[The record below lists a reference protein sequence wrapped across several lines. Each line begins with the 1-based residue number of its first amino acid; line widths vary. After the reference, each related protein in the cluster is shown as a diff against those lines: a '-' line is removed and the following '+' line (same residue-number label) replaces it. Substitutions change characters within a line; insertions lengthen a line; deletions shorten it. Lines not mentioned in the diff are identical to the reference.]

1 MVTALMVSP
10 GGHPEVTQLV
20 DDRKYLDCAVSRDT
34 DYPLTAAVLQVEP
47 GIVAIHSYEGSVCG
61 TAPNR
66 QIGKRI
72 VDGTFYIVGVNA
84 GKLRSLTDEEVVTYT
99 FLFWEP
105 EFFAEDEVIE
115 AWVENL

>member
-20 DDRKYLDCAVSRDT
+20 DDRKYLDCAVSSDT

-66 QIGKRI
+66 QIGKRS
-72 VDGTFYIVGVNA
+72 VDGTFYIVGVHR
-84 GKLRSLTDEEVVTYT
+84 GKLRSLTDDEGVR
-99 FLFWEP
+99 FSLQFWET
-105 EFFAEDEVIE
+105 EIHTEDDVFDS
-115 AWVENL
+115 WFS

>member
-72 VDGTFYIVGVNA
+72 VDGTFYIVGVHR
-84 GKLRSLTDEEVVTYT
+84 GKLRSLTDDEVVR
-99 FLFWEP
+99 FSLQFWET
-105 EFFAEDEVIE
+105 EIHTEDDVFDS
-115 AWVENL
+115 WFS

>member
-10 GGHPEVTQLV
+10 GGHPVITQLV
-20 DDRKYLDCAVSRDT
+20 DDGKYLDYAVSRDT

-47 GIVAIHSYEGSVCG
+47 GIVAIHSYEGAVCG

-72 VDGTFYIVGVNA
+72 VDGTFYIVGVHRD
-84 GKLRSLTDEEVVTYT
+84 KLRSLTDDEVVRFT
-99 FLFWEP
+99 LQFWET
-105 EFFAEDEVIE
+105 EIHTEDDVFDS
-115 AWVENL
+115 WFS